1 MSELSIAEKML
12 YSTTK
17 ITALRGGVA
26 SSTGTGFFFRFAE
39 NEGAHVPAIITNKHV
54 VDGCDSIMIKCHLA
68 NGDKPSGDH
77 VECTIAIN
85 ESSVIRHPDPAVDLC
100 AVYFGGILSKLADTK
115 RNFFWCRLGPD
126 LIPADGDWQ
135 YFDAIEEVTMIGC
148 PNGIFDQFNN
158 LPITRKG
165 NTASSLAKN
174 YNGKNEFMVDMACF
188 PGSSGSPVF
197 VHNKDSYY
205 DRKTN
210 SHVLG
215 GSRIKLVGILY
226 AGPLITNTGAI
237 VLAQPPSIQVA
248 AMMHLGNVIKSTQ
261 IMVLDEIIRRL
272 AKKPQPNLPLGQ

>member
-1 MSELSIAEKML
+1 MSELSIAEQML
-12 YSTTK
+12 YSTIK

-26 SSTGTGFFFRFAE
+26 SSTGTGFYFRFVE
-39 NEGAHVPAIITNKHV
+39 NKGTCVPAIITNKHV
-54 VDGCDSIMIKCHLA
+54 VDGCDSIMMKCHLA

-77 VECTIAIN
+77 VDCTIPIS
-85 ESSVIRHPDPAVDLC
+85 EKTVIRHPDPTVDLC
-100 AVYFGGILSKLADTK
+100 AVLFGGILSKVSEAK
-115 RNFFWCRLGPD
+115 RNIFWVGLDSD
-126 LIPADGDWQ
+126 LIPAEGDWQ

-148 PNGIFDQFNN
+148 PNGISDQFNN

-197 VHNKDSYY
+197 VYNKNSYY

-210 SHVLG
+210 SHILG
-215 GSRIKLVGILY
+215 SSRVKLVGILY

-261 IMVLDEIIRRL
+261 ITVLDEIITRL